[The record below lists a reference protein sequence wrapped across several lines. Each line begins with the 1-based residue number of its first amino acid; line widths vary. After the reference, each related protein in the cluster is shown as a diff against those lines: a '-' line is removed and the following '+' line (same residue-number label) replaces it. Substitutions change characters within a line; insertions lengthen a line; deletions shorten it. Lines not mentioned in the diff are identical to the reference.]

1 MEIKEERIKGLFSIQ
16 PRVFGDERGYFIE
29 SFSEKKYAEFL
40 GNIKFVQ
47 DNQSLSAKGVLR
59 GLHFQS
65 PPFDQGKLVQ
75 VIKGSALDVAVDIR
89 KKSPTYGQHVSII
102 LNEKD
107 KNQFWI
113 PPGFAHGFCALED
126 NTIFSYKCSNY
137 YSPENEVSILWN
149 DPTIDIDWK
158 IANPNIKGLLD
169 AFSKKIVNP
178 SVTISTFSSILM
190 YTIYI

>member
-16 PRVFGDERGYFIE
+16 PKVFGDDRGYFLE
-29 SFSEKKYAEFL
+29 SFSEKKYEAFL

-59 GLHFQS
+59 GLHFQN

-75 VIKGSALDVAVDIR
+75 VIKGSALDIAVDIR
-89 KKSPTYGQHVSII
+89 KKSPTYGEYVSV
-102 LNEKD
+102 LLTEKD

-126 NTIFSYKCSNY
+126 NTIFSYKCTNY
-137 YSPENEVSILWN
+137 YSPENESCILWN
-149 DPTIDIDWK
+149 DKTLNIDWT
-158 IANPNIKGLLD
+158 IENPIISEKDKKGIEFLN
-169 AFSKKIVNP
+169 FESP
-178 SVTISTFSSILM
+178 F
-190 YTIYI
+190 